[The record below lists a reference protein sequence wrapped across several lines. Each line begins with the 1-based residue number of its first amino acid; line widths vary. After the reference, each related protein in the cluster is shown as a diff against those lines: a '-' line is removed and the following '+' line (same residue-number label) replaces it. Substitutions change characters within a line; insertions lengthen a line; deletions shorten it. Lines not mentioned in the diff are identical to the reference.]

1 MPVDNP
7 PDGSVSGSGG
17 VPGPQGPPG
26 PEGPQGP
33 RGTDGATGPQGPTGP
48 AGPQGSD
55 GPQGPQG
62 PPGADGPQGPK
73 GDPGAAGAQ
82 GPPGQ
87 QGPPGPSAYVA
98 VVKQAADVSNSATTR
113 VNTDLVFSFDPGG
126 VYAVDLYLLVTTA
139 AATTGLALAFD
150 TSVTVTVNALTFEH
164 QLATAGTLT
173 GGDSI
178 ADDTPRGIS
187 SGVPAASALVP
198 VLAKGLIVAGATAG
212 TARLRF
218 ASEVSGS
225 AVVFKANSAMTVTKI
240 A

>member
-1 MPVDNP
+1 
-7 PDGSVSGSGG
+7 
-17 VPGPQGPPG
+17 VP
-26 PEGPQGP
+26 
-33 RGTDGATGPQGPTGP
+33 R
-48 AGPQGSD
+48 
-55 GPQGPQG
+55 
-62 PPGADGPQGPK
+62 
-73 GDPGAAGAQ
+73 AARAA
-82 GPPGQ
+82 
-87 QGPPGPSAYVA
+87 GPSAYVA

-139 AATTGLALAFD
+139 ATTTGLALAFD

-187 SGVPAASALVP
+187 SGVPTASALVP

>member
-7 PDGSVSGSGG
+7 DGSTGG
-17 VPGPQGPPG
+17 
-26 PEGPQGP
+26 
-33 RGTDGATGPQGPTGP
+33 
-48 AGPQGSD
+48 
-55 GPQGPQG
+55 
-62 PPGADGPQGPK
+62 
-73 GDPGAAGAQ
+73 
-82 GPPGQ
+82 GQ
-87 QGPPGPSAYVA
+87 SAYVA
-98 VVKQAADVSNSATTR
+98 VVKQAADVSNSQTTR
-113 VNTDLVFSFDPGG
+113 ANTDLVFSFDPGG

-139 AATTGLALAFD
+139 ATTTGLALAFD
-150 TSVTVTVNALTFEH
+150 TSVAVTVNALTFEH

-187 SGVPAASALVP
+187 SGVPVASALVP

>member
-7 PDGSVSGSGG
+7 DGSGG
-17 VPGPQGPPG
+17 GTPGPQG

-33 RGTDGATGPQGPTGP
+33 QGPQGLPGSDGQ
-48 AGPQGSD
+48 AGPT

-62 PPGADGPQGPK
+62 PKGDSGPQGLQGPPGNDGAQGPQGP
-73 GDPGAAGAQ
+73 PGSAG
-82 GPPGQ
+82 P

-98 VVKQAADVSNSATTR
+98 VVKQAADVSNSQTTR

-139 AATTGLALAFD
+139 ATTTGLALAFD

-187 SGVPAASALVP
+187 SGVPTASALVP

-212 TARLRF
+212 MARLRF

>member
-7 PDGSVSGSGG
+7 DGSTGG
-17 VPGPQGPPG
+17 IPGPQGPPG
-26 PEGPQGP
+26 PIGPQG
-33 RGTDGATGPQGPTGP
+33 AQGPSGNDGQ
-48 AGPQGSD
+48 A

-62 PPGADGPQGPK
+62 PAGQQGPK
-73 GDPGAAGAQ
+73 GDPGPTGPIGPQ
-82 GPPGQ
+82 GPEGPQGPAGSTGP

-126 VYAVDLYLLVTTA
+126 VYAVDLYLLVTSA
-139 AATTGLALAFD
+139 ATTTGLALAFD
-150 TSVTVTVNALTFEH
+150 TSVAVTVNTLTFKH
-164 QLATAGTLT
+164 QLATTGTLT

-187 SGVPAASALVP
+187 SGVPVASALVP
-198 VLAKGLIVAGATAG
+198 VPAKGLIVAGATAG

-240 A
+240 P

>member
-7 PDGSVSGSGG
+7 DGSTSGT
-17 VPGPQGPPG
+17 PGPQGPPG

-33 RGTDGATGPQGPTGP
+33 PGLPGSAGPTGPQGPVGQQGPKGDTGSEGPTGP
-48 AGPQGSD
+48 AGPQGPQGAAGPQ

-62 PPGADGPQGPK
+62 PPGA
-73 GDPGAAGAQ
+73 
-82 GPPGQ
+82 
-87 QGPPGPSAYVA
+87 PGPSAYVA
-98 VVKQAADVSNSATTR
+98 VVKQAADVTNSATTR

-139 AATTGLALAFD
+139 ATTTGVALTFD
-150 TSVTVTVNALTFEH
+150 TSVAVTVNALTFEH

-187 SGVPAASALVP
+187 SGVPVASALVP
-198 VLAKGLIVAGATAG
+198 ILAKGLIVAGATAG

>member
-7 PDGSVSGSGG
+7 DGSASG
-17 VPGPQGPPG
+17 VPGPPGPAGPEGPQGLQGAPGNDGLQGPQGPAGQQGPKGDSGPTGPSGPQG

-33 RGTDGATGPQGPTGP
+33 
-48 AGPQGSD
+48 AGSP
-55 GPQGPQG
+55 
-62 PPGADGPQGPK
+62 
-73 GDPGAAGAQ
+73 GAQ
-82 GPPGQ
+82 GPP
-87 QGPPGPSAYVA
+87 GPPGPSAYVA
-98 VVKQAADVSNSATTR
+98 VVKQAADVSNSQTTR

-139 AATTGLALAFD
+139 ATTTGLALAFD

-187 SGVPAASALVP
+187 SGVPTASALVP

>member
-7 PDGSVSGSGG
+7 DGSTSGVPGPPG
-17 VPGPQGPPG
+17 PAGPPGPPGPQGPAG
-26 PEGPQGP
+26 S
-33 RGTDGATGPQGPTGP
+33 DGQTGPQGPQGPKGDAGP
-48 AGPQGSD
+48 AGI
-55 GPQGPQG
+55 QGPQG
-62 PPGADGPQGPK
+62 PPGA
-73 GDPGAAGAQ
+73 PGS
-82 GPPGQ
+82 
-87 QGPPGPSAYVA
+87 SAYVA
-98 VVKQAADVSNSATTR
+98 VVKQAADVSNSAVTR
-113 VNTDLVFSFDPGG
+113 VNTDLVFSFDPAG
-126 VYAVDLYLLVTTA
+126 VYAVDLYLLVTA
-139 AATTGLALAFD
+139 AATTTGLALAFD

-187 SGVPAASALVP
+187 SGVPATSALVP
-198 VLAKGLIVAGATAG
+198 VLAKGVIVAGAAAG

>member
-1 MPVDNP
+1 
-7 PDGSVSGSGG
+7 
-17 VPGPQGPPG
+17 
-26 PEGPQGP
+26 
-33 RGTDGATGPQGPTGP
+33 
-48 AGPQGSD
+48 
-55 GPQGPQG
+55 
-62 PPGADGPQGPK
+62 
-73 GDPGAAGAQ
+73 
-82 GPPGQ
+82 
-87 QGPPGPSAYVA
+87 
-98 VVKQAADVSNSATTR
+98 
-113 VNTDLVFSFDPGG
+113 VFSFDPGG

-139 AATTGLALAFD
+139 ATTTGLALAFD

-187 SGVPAASALVP
+187 SGVPTASALVP

>member
-7 PDGSVSGSGG
+7 DGSASG
-17 VPGPQGPPG
+17 VPGPPGPAGPEGPQGLQGPPGNDGLQGPQGAQGPAGQQGPKGDSGPTGPSGPQG

-33 RGTDGATGPQGPTGP
+33 
-48 AGPQGSD
+48 AGSP
-55 GPQGPQG
+55 
-62 PPGADGPQGPK
+62 
-73 GDPGAAGAQ
+73 GAQ
-82 GPPGQ
+82 GPP
-87 QGPPGPSAYVA
+87 GPPGPSAYVA
-98 VVKQAADVSNSATTR
+98 VVKQAADVSNSQTTR

-139 AATTGLALAFD
+139 ATTTGLALAFD

-187 SGVPAASALVP
+187 SGVPTASALVP